1 MPMRRSRNAL
11 VATVT
16 VGVVGGM
23 VGLAFAS
30 VPLYRLFC
38 QITGYG
44 GTPARADAARE
55 VLESTD
61 LPRVT
66 VRFDANVGDGLGW
79 SFAPERRS
87 VQVRVGEESLA
98 FYVARNLTDRPIVGT
113 ATFNVTP
120 YKAAP
125 YFVKT
130 ACFCFEE
137 QTLQPGQEMV
147 MPVSFHVDPEIARDR
162 DVRDVT
168 AITLSYTFYPAKT
181 PEQAGRASGATKPAG

>member
-23 VGLAFAS
+23 LGLAFAS

-55 VLESTD
+55 VLESAD
-61 LPRVT
+61 LLRVT

-87 VQVRVGEESLA
+87 IQVRVGEESLA

-137 QTLQPGQEMV
+137 QTLQPGQEMF
-147 MPVSFHVDPEIARDR
+147 MPVSFHVDPEMARDR
-162 DVRDVT
+162 DVRDVST
-168 AITLSYTFYPAKT
+168 ITLSYTFYPAKT
-181 PEQAGRASGATKPAG
+181 PEQGGRASGATKPAG